1 MWTIKQFETVY
12 DRYRSSGLRVREFC
26 RNECIQE
33 SKFYYWQRRLRKHNL
48 RQGQPSEF
56 IPIVFSGPGPAA
68 PGGEMIRQNPVSP
81 PVIPDSIY
89 EITYPNGVT
98 VRVPA
103 RVDTDRLRSLIFLTP

>member
-12 DRYRSSGLRVREFC
+12 DRYRSSGLRVKEFC
-26 RNECIQE
+26 RNECILE
-33 SKFYYWQRRLRKHNL
+33 SKFYYWQRRLREHNL

-56 IPIVFSGPGPAA
+56 IPIVFTGSGPAA